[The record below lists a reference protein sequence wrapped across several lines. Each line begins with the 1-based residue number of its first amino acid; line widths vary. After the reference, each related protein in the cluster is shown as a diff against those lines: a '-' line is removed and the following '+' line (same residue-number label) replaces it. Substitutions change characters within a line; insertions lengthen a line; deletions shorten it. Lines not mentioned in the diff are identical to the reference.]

1 MLKCLPFLPIYRA
14 ATAGV
19 APLTPLFLY
28 WRSQQGKEDR
38 ARLAERFGKPSLPR
52 PHGKL
57 AWLHGASVGESVAL
71 LPLVEKLTVRG
82 FQILLSTSTTSSAAI
97 MAARLPAGSI
107 HQYLPLDVGKYMAG
121 FLDYWRPDLALIAE
135 SEIWPN
141 LFFEARR
148 RKIPMILVNARMSPR
163 SFRRWRALAAS
174 CGDLLGCLDLCLA
187 QSEEDAERFAALG
200 AAHVLVAGNLKY
212 DVAPPPADPKVLA
225 QLAGRIGTRP
235 TWVAASTH
243 PGEDEIVLS
252 VHRALSARLP
262 SLLTI
267 VVPRHAR
274 RGPEIAALAETQGLA
289 FLQRTQDATAA
300 PLPQVYIAD
309 TMGELGLFFR
319 LAHIAFLGKSL
330 VGSGGQNPIE
340 AAKLGCAILHGPLV
354 GNFAEVY
361 KILDDARGACCIDN
375 ADTLA
380 RALTILLADA
390 AKLRSV
396 SRIASETVKKL
407 GGASSTIMKTLE
419 PHIAQLLINQCA

>member
-38 ARLAERFGKPSLPR
+38 ARLAEQFGKPSLPR

-235 TWVAASTH
+235 HMGRRLDPSRRRRDSLVGAPCSVGPVAKSFDDCRPASCAPRSRDRRTGRNPRSCFSPAH
-243 PGEDEIVLS
+243 AGRDRRSSSASL
-252 VHRALSARLP
+252 HRRYDGRAR
-262 SLLTI
+262 T
-267 VVPRHAR
+267 
-274 RGPEIAALAETQGLA
+274 
-289 FLQRTQDATAA
+289 
-300 PLPQVYIAD
+300 
-309 TMGELGLFFR
+309 FFR